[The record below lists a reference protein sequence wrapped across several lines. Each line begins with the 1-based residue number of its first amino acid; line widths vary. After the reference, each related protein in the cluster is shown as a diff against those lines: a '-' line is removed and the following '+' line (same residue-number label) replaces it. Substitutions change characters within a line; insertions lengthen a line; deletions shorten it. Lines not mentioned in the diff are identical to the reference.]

1 MGEFVAEDTPPREGR
16 RSRKKPAKRGGV
28 GAVVREFVIVIGLSL
43 LIATLVR
50 IFLVQ
55 AFLIPSQSMEDT
67 LQEGDRVLVSKLTTR
82 FGEVERGDIV
92 VFEDP
97 NGWLAQP
104 PAENGGVG
112 GAIREALTFVG
123 VLPEEAH
130 GHLIKRVVG
139 VGGDTVV
146 CCNDAGQIEV
156 NGTAIDETPY
166 LRPGVEASI
175 NEFEVEVPDG
185 EYFVLGDFR
194 SNSGD
199 SRINGTVPDDAIVG
213 RAFAIAWPFSRWDGL
228 DDEGVFDNF
237 PSE

>member
-16 RSRKKPAKRGGV
+16 RSKKPARRGGV
-28 GAVVREFVIVIGLSL
+28 VGIAREFVIVIGLSL
-43 LIATLVR
+43 IIATLVR

-97 NGWLAQP
+97 NGWLADRP
-104 PAENGGVG
+104 PDSGGIG
-112 GAIREALTFVG
+112 GAIRDALTFVG

-139 VGGDTVV
+139 VGGDTVM

-156 NGTAIDETPY
+156 NGTAIDETAY
-166 LRPGVEASI
+166 LRQGGEASLT
-175 NEFEVEVPDG
+175 EFDVEVPEG

-199 SRINGTVPDDAIVG
+199 SRINGTVPGDAVVG
-213 RAFAIAWPFSRWDGL
+213 RAFAIAWPLSRWDGL
-228 DDEGVFDNF
+228 DDEGVFDNV

>member
-1 MGEFVAEDTPPREGR
+1 MGEFVAEDTPPRQGR
-16 RSRKKPAKRGGV
+16 RSRRKPAKRGGV
-28 GAVVREFVIVIGLSL
+28 AAIAREFVIVVGLSL
-43 LIATLVR
+43 IIATLVR

-82 FGEVERGDIV
+82 FGDVERGDVV

-97 NGWLAQP
+97 NGWLTNRQ
-104 PAENGGVG
+104 AETGGVG
-112 GAIREALTFVG
+112 GAIREVLTFVG

-139 VGGDTVV
+139 VGGDTVM
-146 CCNDAGQIEV
+146 CCNDAGQLEV
-156 NGTAIDETPY
+156 NGIAVDETPY
-166 LRPGVEASI
+166 LRPGTEASLT
-175 NEFEVEVPDG
+175 EFDVEVPEG

-228 DDEGVFDNF
+228 DDDGVFDNV

>member
-1 MGEFVAEDTPPREGR
+1 MGEFVAEDTPPREGG
-16 RSRKKPAKRGGV
+16 RSRRRRPDKRGGV
-28 GAVVREFVIVIGLSL
+28 AAIAREFVIVIGLSL
-43 LIATLVR
+43 IIATLVR

-97 NGWLAQP
+97 NGWLAER
-104 PAENGGVG
+104 PAETGGVAG
-112 GAIREALTFVG
+112 GIREVLTFVG

-139 VGGDTVV
+139 IGGDHVV

-156 NGTAIDETPY
+156 NGVAVDETPY
-166 LRPGVEASI
+166 LRPGSEASI
-175 NEFEVEVPDG
+175 SEFDVEVPDG
-185 EYFVLGDFR
+185 EVFVLGDFR

-199 SRINGTVPDDAIVG
+199 SRINGTVPDEAIVG

-228 DDEGVFDNF
+228 DDEGVFDDI
-237 PSE
+237 PE

>member
-1 MGEFVAEDTPPREGR
+1 MGEFVAEETPPRDGR
-16 RSRKKPAKRGGV
+16 QSRKKPAKRSGV
-28 GAVVREFVIVIGLSL
+28 LAIARELVIVIGLSL
-43 LIATLVR
+43 FIATLVR

-82 FGEVERGDIV
+82 FGEVERGDVV

-97 NGWLAQP
+97 NGWLTQP
-104 PAENGGVG
+104 SPESDGVG
-112 GAIREALTFVG
+112 GAIRDGLTFVG
-123 VLPEEAH
+123 VLPEQAH

-146 CCNDAGQIEV
+146 CCNDAGRIEV
-156 NGTAIDETPY
+156 NGVAIDETPY
-166 LRPGVEASI
+166 LRPGSEPSVT
-175 NEFEVEVPDG
+175 EFDVEVPEG
-185 EYFVLGDFR
+185 EFFVLGDHR

-199 SRINGTVPDDAIVG
+199 SRINGTVPGDAIVG

-228 DDEGVFDNF
+228 DDGDVFEDF

>member
-1 MGEFVAEDTPPREGR
+1 MGEFVAEETPSRESG
-16 RSRKKPAKRGGV
+16 RSRRRPEKRTGV
-28 GAVVREFVIVIGLSL
+28 GAVLREFVIVIGLSL
-43 LIATLVR
+43 IIATLVR

-55 AFLIPSQSMEDT
+55 AFLIPSASMMDT
-67 LQEGDRVLVSKLTTR
+67 LIEGDRVLVSKLTTR

-97 NGWLAQP
+97 NGWLP
-104 PAENGGVG
+104 NVPVESDGFG
-112 GAIREALTFVG
+112 GAVRDVLTFVG
-123 VLPEEAH
+123 VLPEESH

-139 VGGDTVV
+139 IGGDTIV
-146 CCNDAGQIEV
+146 CCNDDGLIEV
-156 NGTAIDETPY
+156 NGVAVDETPY
-166 LRPGVEASI
+166 LRPGNQPSLT
-175 NEFEVEVPDG
+175 EFEVEVPEG
-185 EYFVLGDFR
+185 EFYVLGDYR

-228 DDEGVFDNF
+228 DDEGVFDDL